1 MKEVAV
7 SDIEYIGPEKRE
19 FGGKAG
25 GVKFRVPEFVD
36 EKTPR
41 IVEFA
46 APSPGGEAEL
56 LGAVSPRDGNP
67 NFRKVR
73 PARADKPADKA
84 KE

>member
-1 MKEVAV
+1 M
-7 SDIEYIGPEKRE
+7 SDAQIEYVGPEKRE
-19 FGGKAG
+19 FGGKAA
-25 GVKFRVPEFVD
+25 GVKFRIPEFVD

-56 LGAVSPRDGNP
+56 LGVVSPIDGSS
-67 NFRKVR
+67 NFRKVK
-73 PARADKPADKA
+73 PARADKPNEPK

>member
-1 MKEVAV
+1 M
-7 SDIEYIGPEKRE
+7 SDTQLEYVGPEKRE
-19 FGGKAG
+19 FGGKAA
-25 GVKFRVPEFVD
+25 GVKFHIPAFVD

-41 IVEFA
+41 LVEFA

-56 LGAVSPRDGNP
+56 LSVVNPRDGTP

-73 PARADKPADKA
+73 PARADRPADK